1 MEGKILAEELSDSAM
16 MTMRTT
22 KLGEERLDKH
32 PSLYQQYLAK
42 IKATRRLRTESFS
55 GSRKTMEGVPPTHE
69 LTSAMGMTM
78 RSYAAAD
85 GERMAKAVLLKRA
98 VKSTA

>member
-1 MEGKILAEELSDSAM
+1 MEGKILAEELLDSAM

-42 IKATRRLRTESFS
+42 LKATRRLRTESFS
-55 GSRKTMEGVPPTHE
+55 GKTMEGVPPTHE